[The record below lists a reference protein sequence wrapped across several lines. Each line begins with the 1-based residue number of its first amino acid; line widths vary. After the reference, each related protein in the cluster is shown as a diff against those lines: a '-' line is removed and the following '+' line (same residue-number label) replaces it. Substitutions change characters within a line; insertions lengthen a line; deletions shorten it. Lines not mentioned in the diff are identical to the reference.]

1 MACRGKSFMS
11 QLRGSSIVG
20 TSRRMDFAAI
30 DRYSTIRTFFRR
42 QLSHHTYVPLRTGR
56 SELLLSISVSLGRK
70 PYSRSFH
77 CSISRHNERPHE
89 KTLTSTTGNN
99 SSSPVPKQDDPPPP
113 DTDPHRYDNYPRFFR
128 RLAMSLPHLH
138 RPTKD
143 DLLNAAGGFW
153 SRMRIRSRWIFL
165 RSFRRY
171 NADDI
176 SAFLTWLVVS
186 QTLWLFIGT

>member
-1 MACRGKSFMS
+1 MS
-11 QLRGSSIVG
+11 HLRGSSLVG
-20 TSRRMDFAAI
+20 TSRRVDLAAI

-42 QLSHHTYVPLRTGR
+42 QLSHNTHVPLRTRR
-56 SELLLSISVSLGRK
+56 SELLFSISVSLGRK
-70 PYSRSFH
+70 PYSRSLH
-77 CSISRHNERPHE
+77 CSIIRHDERPHD
-89 KTLTSTTGNN
+89 KTSPSTTN
-99 SSSPVPKQDDPPPP
+99 SNTSPEPKQDDPPPP